1 MKSLNPSLVSICI
14 KQISLQAS
22 ASENI
27 EFHLEISNHE
37 LWQDSRG
44 SHDTLDASVDTDDTL
59 EASVDTED
67 WSAPVVGPHWPGLVS
82 GEQWTTIMVALVTS
96 HTTGPEYSRKKVINH
111 I

>member
-67 WSAPVVGPHWPGLVS
+67 WSAPVVGPH
-82 GEQWTTIMVALVTS
+82 
-96 HTTGPEYSRKKVINH
+96 
-111 I
+111 